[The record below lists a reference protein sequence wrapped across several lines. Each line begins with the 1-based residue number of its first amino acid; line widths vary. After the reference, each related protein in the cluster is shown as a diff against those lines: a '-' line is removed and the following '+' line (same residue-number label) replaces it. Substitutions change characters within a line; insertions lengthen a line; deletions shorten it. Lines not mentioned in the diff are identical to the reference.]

1 MGKMRERRNDQRGF
15 TLIEVM
21 LVLAILAIIASLT
34 AVAVVR
40 MQRNAYMRAAEAQ
53 VKAFKTPLLAY
64 RLDMGDFPATSDALQ
79 ALRTVPSNAASP
91 TKWNGPY
98 LDSEVP
104 NDPWGNAYRYE
115 YPAKHQTDLP
125 DIWSLGPDGI
135 DGTEDDI
142 GNWVVIK
149 E

>member
-1 MGKMRERRNDQRGF
+1 MCKTSKRSSGRRGF

-21 LVLAILAIIASLT
+21 LVLAILVILASIVT
-34 AVAVVR
+34 VNVVR
-40 MQRNAYMRAAEAQ
+40 TWRSARIKTAEIQ
-53 VKAFKTPLLAY
+53 VRGFETPLTLY
-64 RLDMGDFPATSDALQ
+64 QQDMGDFPASSDGLQ
-79 ALRTVPSNAASP
+79 ALRSLPSNAASP

-98 LDSEVP
+98 LKTEVP
-104 NDPWGNAYRYE
+104 LDPWGNQYRYE

-142 GNWVVIK
+142 GNWVTVK